1 MNIDYKL
8 MEIQTEV
15 LFNIDNL
22 KKITG
27 LNEPT
32 ETPAPFLF
40 IGRTKTGN
48 IIRFNKS
55 FSEFEESK
63 ILKLVDDR
71 IDSMNLGKLIIN
83 VSKLRQISSVWMGP
97 AYVFPEGF
105 NMTSNATKITNDN
118 KDLLLKE
125 FPHLIDDFEWRQPI
139 YAIMQ
144 DGKAVSIC
152 SSARKSL
159 KGAEA
164 SVETLTRYQ
173 GNGYAT
179 RCVVAWA
186 AEVRKLGLK
195 PLYSTAWD
203 NFSSQSVA
211 KKLNLYQYGV
221 DLHFG

>member
-15 LFNIDNL
+15 LFNIDNP

-32 ETPAPFLF
+32 EKAAPFLF

-55 FSEFEESK
+55 FSEFEKSR
-63 ILKLVDDR
+63 ILKLVDHR
-71 IDSMNLGKLIIN
+71 INNLDLGKLIIN
-83 VSKLRQISSVWMGP
+83 VSKLRQINSIWIGP

-125 FPHLIDDFEWRQPI
+125 FQHLIDDFEWRQPI

-144 DGKAVSIC
+144 DGKAVSVC
-152 SSARKSL
+152 SSGRKSL

-164 SVETLTRYQ
+164 SVETMARIRVTGMPLD
-173 GNGYAT
+173 
-179 RCVVAWA
+179 VWL
-186 AEVRKLGLK
+186 LGQQK
-195 PLYSTAWD
+195 
-203 NFSSQSVA
+203 
-211 KKLNLYQYGV
+211 
-221 DLHFG
+221 